1 MELSVGSNTDA
12 DTLTVEP
19 IVTSITANGI
29 IRICTERTAHG
40 AVVGRRLTDDRE
52 L

>member
-12 DTLTVEP
+12 NTLTVEP
-19 IVTSITANGI
+19 IVTSIAANSI
-29 IRICTERTAHG
+29 IRICTERPAHV
-40 AVVGRRLTDDRE
+40 AMIGRRLTDDRE